1 MLIDFGDCKV
11 RKNNEDGFIVY
22 IDGSNSIFISSE
34 IYNESTIYKSETISA
49 ETILAFVIDGMGGMG
64 DGDIARD
71 VILQSLQTNISS
83 IVKGE
88 FVRAFDLLLSK
99 ANDFLLVK

>member
-1 MLIDFGDCKV
+1 MKLTTIAFSINGKV

-49 ETILAFVIDGMGGMG
+49 DTILAFVIDGMGGMG
-64 DGDIARD
+64 DGGPDR
-71 VILQSLQTNISS
+71 VGLGGH
-83 IVKGE
+83 V
-88 FVRAFDLLLSK
+88 LS
-99 ANDFLLVK
+99 ALNDFSY